1 MARKMSEEV
10 LEKIKPE
17 TLLEAKIRKLKL
29 FYFRDIM
36 RKQDS
41 FENIIMLDKLE
52 DSRKRG
58 RLDMK

>member
-1 MARKMSEEV
+1 MARKMIEEV